1 MEAINLRKNISSQK
15 RQNDPSHKDLYAE
28 STLMNEIVEKLSNV
42 LKTYFELLSLLT
54 QNCVCS

>member
-15 RQNDPSHKDLYAE
+15 RQNDLHAE